1 MQLLP
6 VVIPGQPIFHLL
18 LDESHDVWIAP
29 SIRDNRQWEP
39 SETALFQRV
48 IARGDQVVDVGAH
61 VGYFTVLFSRLTG
74 ADGNVVAFEP
84 EPDNNRLLRANLL
97 LNDCRNAVAEALALS
112 DKEGDAALFLS
123 ADNGG
128 DHRLHA
134 APGRRR
140 RDIRTTTLDAH
151 LSGRAVDFIKIDTQG
166 AEPLVLEGM
175 HATIERS
182 REQLGVLMEYAPGL
196 LERYGA
202 GVGAFIAQLD
212 ALGARVFS
220 LSCGGGTER
229 GAQDS
234 APRLNRA
241 ASTQVLLRALAAEL
255 GKAGFEDASG
265 NLLVF
270 FSETAERRF
279 LARLGAR

>member
-6 VVIPGQPIFHLL
+6 VVIPGQPIYHLL

-29 SIRDNRQWEP
+29 TIRSSRQWEP
-39 SETALFQRV
+39 TETLLFQRV
-48 IARGDQVVDVGAH
+48 IQRGATVVDVGAH
-61 VGYFTVLFSRLTG
+61 VGYFTVFFSRLTG
-74 ADGNVVAFEP
+74 AEGHVIGFEP

-97 LNDCRNAVAEALALS
+97 LNDCKNAVVETLALS
-112 DKEGDAALFLS
+112 NTAGDAVLFLS

-128 DHRLHA
+128 DHRLHS

-140 RDIRTTTLDAH
+140 REIRTTTLDAY
-151 LSGRAVDFIKIDTQG
+151 LGERQVDFIKIDTQG

-175 HATIERS
+175 RATIARS

-202 GVGAFIAQLD
+202 GVDAFIMQLD
-212 ALGARVFS
+212 ELGARVFS
-220 LSCGGGTER
+220 LSQGSPER
-229 GAQDS
+229 GAQQS
-234 APRLNRA
+234 GPRLERA
-241 ASTQVLLRALAAEL
+241 TSTQALLHAAAADL
-255 GKAGFEDASG
+255 GKSGFEDASG

-270 FSETAERRF
+270 FSEAAERKY